1 MGSNDALLGL
11 TLAGYFLRGLGMI
24 LMGAGLYRLGF
35 MNGGMSTRT
44 YRLTA
49 AIGLGL
55 GLPLAAASVIVTAMG
70 DYSREVAFIGQ
81 VPNTLG
87 TIPASLGYMSLIVLW
102 NRGGRRQQVETA
114 APRYRQDG
122 VDQLPEPDGSG
133 GSRAHCPAGRR
144 GRESE
149 RDSALR
155 SGGLGS
161 AALVVASL
169 AQPFPFR
176 PSRMAMAC
184 CDLSS
189 GAAVAT
195 GLRLSP
201 DALLNPWLTCSVAR
215 CPLTASAR
223 P

>member
-1 MGSNDALLGL
+1 
-11 TLAGYFLRGLGMI
+11 
-24 LMGAGLYRLGF
+24 

-49 AIGLGL
+49 AIGLGV
-55 GLPLAAASVIVTAMG
+55 GLPLAVASVTVMAMG

-87 TIPASLGYMSLIVLW
+87 TIPTSLGYMSLIVLW
-102 NRGGRRQQVETA
+102 NPGRGQQVETA
-114 APRYRQDG
+114 APRCRQDG

-133 GSRAHCPAGRR
+133 GSRAHCPAERR

-155 SGGLGS
+155 SGRLGS

-169 AQPFPFR
+169 ARPFPFR

-184 CDLSS
+184 CDLSPE
-189 GAAVAT
+189 AAAAT

-201 DALLNPWLTCSVAR
+201 DALLNPWTDMFNDRLPAGR
-215 CPLTASAR
+215 IGAP
-223 P
+223 